1 MSRTIRD
8 VKWTIT
14 LTMCGV
20 LLLSTT
26 LADVV
31 SSQIHGLYTRF
42 NPVVEMRGELVSAG
56 QDYSIIHITGRKFRE
71 CKYISMQAFSLN
83 QGIRSDAEKLKVAS
97 PDDGYSKPPGLYDLG
112 NWRIWPTDGADTV
125 EMYVIH
131 DCNGYPVTTRIAE
144 VKL

>member
-1 MSRTIRD
+1 MSKTIQE

-14 LTMCGV
+14 LTMCTV

-31 SSQIHGLYTRF
+31 SQRLHSLYTRF
-42 NPVVEMRGELVSAG
+42 NPVVEMTGALVSAG
-56 QDYSIIHITGRKFRE
+56 PDYSIIHISGRKLRE
-71 CKYISMQAFSLN
+71 CKYISMQAFTGK
-83 QGIRSDAEKLKVAS
+83 QGSRRDAEKLRVAA

-112 NWRIWPTDGADTV
+112 HWRIWPTDGSDTA

-131 DCNGYPVTTRIAE
+131 DCDGYPVTTRIAE
-144 VKL
+144 VRL